1 MRPFNREANSIG
13 WMLTTI
19 AVGIM
24 IESLDDRDRTARSA
38 GRCRRRWSSSRC
50 ASAAS
55 GIYPQELLLPVAA
68 VAATFALEFFYRRT
82 VLGRAMRAVSFNRVA
97 AGLVGIDAD
106 RITLLAFAIAGGLG
120 AFAGFLVAP
129 VVQASATMGVIVGLK
144 GFMVAIIAGIA
155 NARGVVI
162 VGMLYGVAEKFIEGY
177 LSTAARDAIGFTM
190 MILLLLLFPQGLFGR
205 AEVRRSDARAG
216 RSRSPA
222 AARGRARG
230 VPVGRGPHRRAL
242 PDQLRASP
250 RHARDDP
257 RDRGDRPEHPGRLC
271 GARLAR
277 PGGTLRAR
285 RACRGAAVRCAR
297 LSVHRPHWPSRC

>member
-1 MRPFNREANSIG
+1 MEAIVQYLLSGLTAGSVYGLIALGFYVMWSAAKAVNFTHGDVFMLGGVGTVVLMELGLPLPIAAATAIAGAALAGAIVERVFVRPFNREANSIG

-24 IESLDDRDRTARSA
+24 IESSTTATYGPL
-38 GRCRRRWSSSRC
+38 GRPLPTPLVEQPLRIGG
-50 ASAAS
+50 S

-68 VAATFALEFFYRRT
+68 VAATLALEFFYKRT

-129 VVQASATMGVIVGLK
+129 VVQASASMGVIVGLK

-162 VGMLYGVAEKFIEGY
+162 VGILYGVTEKMIEGF
-177 LSTAARDAIGFTM
+177 LSTAARDAIGFTL

-205 AEVRRSDARAG
+205 ADVRK
-216 RSRSPA
+216 
-222 AARGRARG
+222 
-230 VPVGRGPHRRAL
+230 V
-242 PDQLRASP
+242 
-250 RHARDDP
+250 
-257 RDRGDRPEHPGRLC
+257 
-271 GARLAR
+271 
-277 PGGTLRAR
+277 
-285 RACRGAAVRCAR
+285 
-297 LSVHRPHWPSRC
+297 